1 MSAPRPIPD
10 LPGVEH
16 RFIEVAGL
24 RMHVA
29 LAGEGEPLVLLHGW
43 PQHWWQWRHLIPRLA
58 TRHRVICPDLRG
70 LGWTQAPAD
79 GYRPEVMADDVI
91 GLLDRLGV
99 RRFGL
104 VGHDWGGLIGYLLAL
119 RHADRVTGY
128 LVLNTA
134 SPFLRPTPRVLLDGT
149 RLWHIAANAAPYVG
163 PWLAGS
169 AIPRWALRHWI
180 YRASALTRDDH
191 ELFTAQFREPDRVK
205 ATMRYYRNLLARE
218 IPLLLAGQYRWTR
231 LSVPTLVMAGERDP
245 LLTAGQ
251 MFSFDGRAGD
261 VRTELIEH
269 VGHFPANEEPDRVAH
284 RALDFFSAEH
294 GAALR

>member
-1 MSAPRPIPD
+1 MTAPRPIPD

-29 LAGEGEPLVLLHGW
+29 LAGEGEPLVLMHGW

-79 GYRPEVMADDVI
+79 GYRPDVMADDVI

-134 SPFLRPTPRVLLDGT
+134 SPFLRPTPRVLLDGA

-169 AIPRWALRHWI
+169 AIPKPLDPAVRPHARTG
-180 YRASALTRDDH
+180 RRTR
-191 ELFTAQFREPDRVK
+191 
-205 ATMRYYRNLLARE
+205 
-218 IPLLLAGQYRWTR
+218 
-231 LSVPTLVMAGERDP
+231 PT
-245 LLTAGQ
+245 
-251 MFSFDGRAGD
+251 
-261 VRTELIEH
+261 
-269 VGHFPANEEPDRVAH
+269 AH
-284 RALDFFSAEH
+284 RRADVLFRWPGRRRTDRTDRTRRPLP
-294 GAALR
+294 GQ